1 MRLTA
6 PRYLFS
12 VAFVAALCLNL
23 PVPAQAAQGGGDASY
38 QITITKG
45 HFEPDS
51 LHIPAGKQVKIMVRN
66 STALPAE
73 FESYDITV
81 EKVVPGG
88 TTLPIYLGPLKPG
101 TYRFFNDFAPDVTG
115 KLIVE

>member
-1 MRLTA
+1 MRLTTF
-6 PRYLFS
+6 RYALS
-12 VAFVAALCLNL
+12 AAFVAVLCLNL
-23 PVPAQAAQGGGDASY
+23 PMPAQAAQGDKDVSY
-38 QITITKG
+38 QITIAKG
-45 HFEPDS
+45 HFQPDS
-51 LHIPAGKQVKIMVRN
+51 LKIPAGKQVKIMVRN

-81 EKVVPGG
+81 EKVIPGG

-101 TYRFFNDFAPDVTG
+101 TYGFFNDFAQGVTG